1 MGGTLLSKDHCM
13 YNADSGDDDA
23 TPTVNNIRSDCRIL
37 YNAGIGDDDE
47 THEI

>member
-1 MGGTLLSKDHCM
+1 M

-23 TPTVNNIRSDCRIL
+23 THTVNNIRSDFCII

-47 THEI
+47 TH